1 MLDKKFSRSG
11 LESFAYRNT
20 TWYQTIHS
28 ENRSF
33 KHNLILVS
41 LTVYL
46 VCLAGFMAIA
56 CFSGHF
62 TALPLYGVYF
72 AVLLLLLAVHVF
84 FRNIRF
90 MVQLMLVMPFA
101 FLLAIL
107 HLPSERFMFL
117 PILAFFPVSALH
129 LRGTRQG
136 IAWFSSFLGMFIGAF
151 FLQRATGF
159 LRTTAIITPTEF
171 AFGICAALVVFV
183 FSYITELRQEKM
195 VESLTDRFVF
205 DDVTGLPGKEAMVH
219 SIDSGRTYF
228 LAIVKIENFSNLV
241 ALFGYDFSDTISQFA
256 SRKLVKY
263 ESKFG
268 YKTFQ
273 LKYNEYGILAE
284 RPEGKAN
291 MPIAR
296 FFGSLVKALEVE
308 SLPWERDRISLA
320 YCVGGTIV
328 TPRDAQNPFSRA
340 DIALKKAERSHSVIT
355 IFEDDIDERE
365 NAYDY
370 VKKFSELVTN
380 RENDSFRAVFQPV
393 FNADGSQVEWYE
405 ALLRIQRADGSY
417 GSIFP
422 YLNVAKSTGFYQYLT
437 DFIVRES
444 ARMIIEH
451 DVNISINIAI
461 HDILR
466 PEFILLVDEVYAM
479 IRDRNGR
486 IIFEILESD
495 ELVELDQCVWFIDYI
510 ARYGFKIAIDDFGT
524 GYSNYSSLINLPID
538 IVKIDGSLIRKI
550 HEDENARILVEGIVQ
565 FCGKSNKKTVAE
577 YVESEAV
584 FDSLRSLG
592 IDFLQGY
599 YLAEPASIAAVA
611 V

>member
-1 MLDKKFSRSG
+1 
-11 LESFAYRNT
+11 LESFAYKNT
-20 TWYQTIHS
+20 TWYQTINS
-28 ENRSF
+28 ENRTF
-33 KHNLILVS
+33 KHNLILVT
-41 LTVYL
+41 LTAYL
-46 VCLAGFMAIA
+46 VGLVGFIAIA
-56 CFSGHF
+56 CISGRF
-62 TALPLYGVYF
+62 ASLPLYGFYF
-72 AVLLLLLAVHVF
+72 AVLLALLAYHVF
-84 FRNIRF
+84 FRKIRL
-90 MVQLMLVMPFA
+90 MVNLALVMPFV
-101 FLLAIL
+101 FLLATVY
-107 HLPSERFMFL
+107 LPSERFMYL
-117 PILAFFPVSALH
+117 PVLALYPVFAMH

-136 IAWFSSFLGMFIGAF
+136 FAWFASFIALFVASYCLQGASEI
-151 FLQRATGF
+151 
-159 LRTTAIITPTEF
+159 LRWSVSISPAEF
-171 AFGICAALVVFV
+171 AGGVCTTLVVCG
-183 FSYITELRQEKM
+183 FSCITEKRQEKM

-219 SIDSGRTYF
+219 SIDPGRTYF
-228 LAIVKIENFSNLV
+228 LAIIKIENFSNLV

-263 ESKFG
+263 EEKFG

-273 LKYNEYGILAE
+273 LKYNEYGILAD
-284 RPEGKAN
+284 RPGALTTVD
-291 MPIAR
+291 IAQ
-296 FFGSLVKALEVE
+296 FLGGLVKALEVE
-308 SLPWERDRISLA
+308 SLPWERDRISLV

-328 TPRDAQNPFSRA
+328 SPCDAQSPFSRA
-340 DIALKKAERSHSVIT
+340 DIALKKAERSHAVIT
-355 IFEDDIDERE
+355 IFEDDIDEKE

-380 RENDSFRAVFQPV
+380 RENESFRAVFQPV
-393 FNADGSQVEWYE
+393 FNSDGTRIEWYE
-405 ALLRIQRADGSY
+405 ALLRIQHADGSY
-417 GSIFP
+417 GSISP
-422 YLNVAKSTGFYQYLT
+422 YLSVAKSTGFYQYLT

-466 PEFILLVDEVYAM
+466 PEFILLVDEIFAM

-495 ELVELDQCVWFIDYI
+495 ELVELNQCVWFIDYI

-550 HEDENARILVEGIVQ
+550 HEDENAKILVEGIVQ

-599 YLAEPASIAAVA
+599 YLAEPASISVVA